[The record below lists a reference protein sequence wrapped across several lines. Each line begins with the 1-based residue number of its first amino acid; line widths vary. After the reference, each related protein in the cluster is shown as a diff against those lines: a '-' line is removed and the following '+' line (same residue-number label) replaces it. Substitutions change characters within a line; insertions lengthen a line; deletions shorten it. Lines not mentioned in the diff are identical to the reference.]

1 MIPIRKTVKMS
12 NRISFRIPAPWRNEM
27 NLAQGSIVI
36 IRIKNDSIIIKV
48 CNQYTTEITS
58 TIGDGGQ
65 IYIPT
70 EVRNHFQLKGIE
82 CFNVFIDEENRNII
96 LKPFE

>member
-58 TIGDGGQ
+58 IIGDGGQ

>member
-12 NRISFRIPAPWRNEM
+12 NRISFRIPSPWRDEM
-27 NLAQGSIVI
+27 NLTQGSIVK
-36 IRIKNDSIIIKV
+36 IRIQNNSIFISV
-48 CNQYTTEITS
+48 CNRYTTEITS

-82 CFNVFIDEENRNII
+82 CFKVFIDEVNKYII
-96 LKPFE
+96 LRPVK

>member
-1 MIPIRKTVKMS
+1 MIPIRKTVNVS
-12 NRISFRIPAPWRNEM
+12 NRISFRIPASWRNEM
-27 NLAQGSIVI
+27 NLAQGSIVK
-36 IRIKNDSIIIKV
+36 IRIQNDSIIIKV

-58 TIGDGGQ
+58 TVGDGGQ

-82 CFNVFIDEENRNII
+82 NFKVFIDEENKNII